1 MTTPHERSEYGTPRS
16 SVGFVAKAPTLKTL
30 GKQTML
36 CQVTSTQS
44 FGVRTGHATPV
55 EATEARHDPPT
66 GSLGGGGKLK
76 TPDDATTHAVRKTR
90 LGCEGGTA
98 TIGAWQHRGLE
109 LGVAR
114 RPSLSSANVRGV
126 RRFVGA

>member
-1 MTTPHERSEYGTPRS
+1 M
-16 SVGFVAKAPTLKTL
+16 TL
-30 GKQTML
+30 GKPITL

-44 FGVRTGHATPV
+44 YGVRTGHATPV

-66 GSLGGGGKLK
+66 GTLGGGVKLESLQ
-76 TPDDATTHAVRKTR
+76 DATTHAVRKTR

-114 RPSLSSANVRGV
+114 RPSLSSANVREV
-126 RRFVGA
+126 RRFVVG